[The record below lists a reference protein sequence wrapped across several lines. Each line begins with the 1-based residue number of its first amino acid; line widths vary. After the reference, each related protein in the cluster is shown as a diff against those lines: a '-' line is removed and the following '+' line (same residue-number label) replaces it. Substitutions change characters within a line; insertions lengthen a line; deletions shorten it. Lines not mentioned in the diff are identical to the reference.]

1 VDCNVAIVGAGLV
14 GASLAAALGRAGL
27 EVALVEPSPPAPPG
41 DDWDARIYAISPAS
55 RAFLDE
61 LGVWASLDARRVQP
75 VGRMAI
81 FGDAPGSRLEF
92 SAYDAGVAT
101 LAFIVESGRL
111 AHALWERLARLENVR
126 RIAPARCARLDVDAS
141 GATLAL
147 EGNGTDGRT
156 VRAELVVGADGA
168 QSWVRQAA
176 GVVTRT
182 AGYGQ
187 LGVVANFATA
197 ASHDATAFQWFREDG
212 VLAYLPLPGN
222 RMSMVWSIAE
232 VHGRSLAGLPAAE
245 FCRRVGEAGRA
256 VLGDLELIT
265 PAQAFPLQ
273 RMTAESLIAPR
284 VALVGDAAHV
294 VHPLAGQGVNLG
306 FGDAAALAQTLARRE
321 PFRSCGDRTVLRRYE
336 RARAEAILAVRSV
349 TDGLAKLFALPG
361 PAAARVRNSGLNLT
375 DRSALVKN
383 LLIAHAIG

>member
-1 VDCNVAIVGAGLV
+1 MDCNVAIVGAGLV

-41 DDWDARIYAISPAS
+41 DDWDGRIYAISPAS
-55 RAFLDE
+55 REFLGE

-75 VGRMAI
+75 VERMAI
-81 FGDAPGSRLEF
+81 FGDVPGSRLEF

-111 AHALWERLARLENVR
+111 AHALWERVARLENVR
-126 RIAPARCARLDVDAS
+126 RLAPARCAGMDVDAA
-141 GATLAL
+141 GAALAL
-147 EGNGTDGRT
+147 EGGGTI
-156 VRAELVVGADGA
+156 RAELVVGADGA

-176 GVVTRT
+176 GVAART

-197 ASHDATAFQWFREDG
+197 APHDATAFQWFREDG

-232 VHGRSLAGLPAAE
+232 VHGRSLAGLAAAE
-245 FCRRVGEAGRA
+245 LCRRVGEAGGA
-256 VLGDLELIT
+256 VLGNLELIT

-273 RMTAESLIAPR
+273 RMTAESMIAPR

-321 PFRSCGDRTVLRRYE
+321 PFRSCGDRIVLRRYE

-361 PAAARVRNSGLNLT
+361 PAAARARNLGLNLT

>member
-41 DDWDARIYAISPAS
+41 DEWDGRIYAISPAS
-55 RAFLDE
+55 REFLDA
-61 LGVWASLDARRVQP
+61 LGVWGSLDARRVQP
-75 VGRMAI
+75 VERMAI
-81 FGDAPGSRLEF
+81 FGDSPGSRLEF

-111 AHALWERLARLENVR
+111 AHALWEQVARLENVR
-126 RIAPARCARLDVDAS
+126 RIAPARCARLETDAT

-147 EGNGTDGRT
+147 EDGAT
-156 VRAELVVGADGA
+156 IRAELVVGADGA

-176 GVVTRT
+176 GVAART

-197 ASHDATAFQWFREDG
+197 SPHDATAFQWFREDG

-232 VHGRSLAGLPAAE
+232 VHGRSLAGLAAAE
-245 FCRRVGEAGRA
+245 LCRRVGEAGRA
-256 VLGDLELIT
+256 VLGNLELIT

-273 RMTAESLIAPR
+273 RMTAESMIAPR

-361 PAAARVRNSGLNLT
+361 PAAARARNLGLNLT